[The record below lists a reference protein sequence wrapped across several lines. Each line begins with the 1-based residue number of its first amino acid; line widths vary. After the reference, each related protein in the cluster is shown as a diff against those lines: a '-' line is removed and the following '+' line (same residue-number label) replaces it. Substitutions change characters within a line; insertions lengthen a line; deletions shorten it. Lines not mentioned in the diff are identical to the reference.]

1 MSNRVA
7 IEANRKSRLQVNQ
20 TIRQVGTGAP
30 TVNSTLTLED
40 DSIVRLTQT
49 LDQTFEKLPPQPRR
63 TAGRLVEAGPA
74 DRRARPAKTR
84 ASSLDH
90 LALDTLLSLL
100 DPDRERASEEYLLLR
115 LKLTKFFEYRRC
127 NSAAELTDETIDRV
141 VSRLKAGEE
150 ITSPQPVRYFYGV
163 ARNVLLEYQHRCL
176 KLVPLE
182 ELDPND
188 APRIDPSQMQLL
200 KELKLSQEQHMEC
213 LQLALARMAAETREM
228 LVDYYEGRGDSR
240 IRKRQ
245 DLAARMGITVN
256 ALKIRIYR
264 MRIGLSKQVSRML
277 IQPSN

>member
-30 TVNSTLTLED
+30 TVDATLTLED

-49 LDQTFEKLPPQPRR
+49 FDRTFEKLPPQPRR
-63 TAGRLVEAGPA
+63 TAGRLVAAGPA
-74 DRRARPAKTR
+74 DRRARPAQTR

-90 LALDTLLSLL
+90 LALENLLSILH
-100 DPDRERASEEYLLLR
+100 PDRERASEEYLLLR

-141 VSRLKAGEE
+141 ANRLKAGEE
-150 ITSPQPVRYFYGV
+150 IRSSEPLRYFYGV
-163 ARNVLLEYQHRCL
+163 ARNVLLEYQQRSL
-176 KLVPLE
+176 RLVPLQ
-182 ELDPND
+182 ELNPNE

-200 KELKLSQEQHMEC
+200 RELKLSQEQHMEC
-213 LQLALARMAAETREM
+213 LQLALAKMAAETREM
-228 LVDYYEGRGDSR
+228 LLDYYEGRGESR
-240 IRKRQ
+240 IRKRH

-264 MRIGLSKQVSRML
+264 MRVGLSKQVSRLL